1 VGLAV
6 LLMPFSTLLAQQT
19 GTVQGTVTG
28 ADGQGL
34 VGAAVSVEGT
44 ALGTL
49 AGDGGVYSLSGV
61 PAGPQTLRVAMLG
74 YAPQTQQVNVPA
86 DGSVTGNFVLEIDA
100 LNLEAIVVTGT
111 ATETRKVEAT
121 FAVTNLNSEQIIEKA
136 PQNTAELLEVVPG
149 FYVESSGGEGGNNVW
164 ARGIPQDGGFRYVAM
179 YEDGL
184 PVFESPEL
192 AFTNIDLLYRTDAT
206 VRTLEAVR
214 GGSASIFA
222 SNAPGG
228 QINFVSHTGGDQ
240 LAGVAKL
247 SLGDYSMFRT
257 ELNVGGP
264 IAGPD
269 WRFNVGG
276 FYRFDRGVRDPG
288 FPANSGGQLKANVTR
303 LLDNGYVRVYAKYLD
318 DSNIFYLPVPL
329 ETPIGQND
337 VDGNEISKG
346 DPKELPGFDANYGT
360 MTSNDASLVRI
371 PTPVP
376 QSDPA
381 NAQIG
386 GVMER
391 NLKDGMHVTY
401 RSFGAEGSFDLG
413 NNWTI
418 SDRFRRMTADVT
430 FNAIFSVN
438 DPQDATDFAQDKVD
452 DLGGAGFR
460 YSFTNSGATFNPAN
474 ANGNGLVAETGWWT
488 VTKPLSNFS
497 NDFRVTKGWLG
508 TDWANDLTLGFYF
521 SDYSADEFWLFNRV
535 LQEIRSPAPR
545 LLELEILD
553 GGGDVLTSVTQN
565 GFTRYGDLYV
575 NHSGDVNLYAL
586 YAQDTWRPTEKWT
599 IDGGLRWEYHD
610 VNGQV
615 ENASSFD
622 LGFDDTTADD
632 NMEFG
637 NGSFDT
643 YSFDFSDLAYSIGL
657 GYMFNRQF
665 GLFGR
670 WTDGFRVP
678 DFEQWIFSR
687 DPNGNVAKGPCDTVD
702 DPAQRPEDCKN
713 IEDVKQAEV
722 GVKFGS
728 PTLGIFATGFWTQLT
743 NIQFS
748 DEVSIGDDLVTA
760 NRFADT
766 RTIGLETE
774 IVWVPVPAFEASWT
788 GTIQNPEYRSLTFDP
803 SFPPPSE
810 EFDVEGNQIRRVPKF
825 ISALRLAYGFGP
837 RAGNLRLWGTWGYID
852 KRFVDDANLAV
863 LPGYHKID
871 AGLSFDISR
880 QVGVQLVGNNLTN
893 EIGLTEGNPRTG
905 QVVGQAG
912 EIGMARPILG
922 ANGRLTLSYH
932 F

>member
-1 VGLAV
+1 MSRYGRWIPTALASA
-6 LLMPFSTLLAQQT
+6 LLLIPIQSAIAQT
-19 GTVQGTVTG
+19 GTVRGEVRG
-28 ADGQGL
+28 VDGQGL
-34 VGAAVSVEGT
+34 FGAAVSVEGT
-44 ALGTL
+44 SIGTMANENGAFVL
-49 AGDGGVYSLSGV
+49 TGV
-61 PAGPQTLRVAMLG
+61 PAGTQSIRVSLLG
-74 YAPQTQQVNVPA
+74 HAPQTQPVAVPE
-86 DGSVTGNFVLEIDA
+86 DGEVTVNFVLEVDA

-121 FAVTNLNSEQIIEKA
+121 FAVTNLNAEQIVEKA

-206 VRTLEAVR
+206 VRTMEAVR

-228 QINFVSHTGGDQ
+228 QINFVSHTGGEE
-240 LAGVAKL
+240 LAGVANL
-247 SLGDYSMFRT
+247 SIGDYSMFRAG
-257 ELNVGGP
+257 LNVGGP

-288 FPANSGGQLKANVTR
+288 FPANSGGQLKLNLTR
-303 LLDNGYVRVYAKYLD
+303 LLNNGYVRVYAKYLD

-329 ETPIGQND
+329 ETPVGQRTP
-337 VDGNEISKG
+337 DGETVLEANPTAI
-346 DPKELPGFDANYGT
+346 PGFDANYGT

-376 QSDPA
+376 QSDPDD
-381 NAQIG
+381 AQIG
-386 GVMER
+386 GVLER

-401 RSFGAEGSFDLG
+401 RSFGAEAQFDLG
-413 NNWTI
+413 SNWTI
-418 SDRFRRMTADVT
+418 SDRFRRMTADVQ
-430 FNAIFSVN
+430 FNAIFSLSSPV
-438 DPQDATDFAQDKVD
+438 DAIDFGESTAA
-452 DLGGAGFR
+452 DLGGTDYR
-460 YSFTNSGATFNPAN
+460 YSFANSGQPITNLSN
-474 ANGNGLVAETGWWT
+474 LNGNGLVVSTGWWT
-488 VTKPLSNFS
+488 VTKPLSNFA
-497 NDFRVTKGWLG
+497 NDLRATKAWFGD
-508 TDWANDLTLGFYF
+508 DWSNDLTLGFYF
-521 SDYSADEFWLFNRV
+521 SDYSAEEFWLFNDI
-535 LQEIRSPAPR
+535 LQEVKSPAPR
-545 LLELEILD
+545 MLNLEVLD
-553 GGGDVLTSVTQN
+553 SGGDVVTSATQN
-565 GFTRYGDLYV
+565 GFTRYGALYV
-575 NHSGDVNLYAL
+575 NHAGDVNLYGL
-586 YAQDTWRPTEKWT
+586 YAQDNWRPTDKLT
-599 IDGGLRWEYHD
+599 IDVGLRWEYHD

-615 ENASSFD
+615 ENSSTYD
-622 LGFDDTTADD
+622 LGFDDTVVGS

-637 NGSFDT
+637 NGSFKT
-643 YSFDFSDLAYSIGL
+643 YNFDFNDLAYSIGA
-657 GYMFNRQF
+657 GYMFDRQF

-687 DPNGNVAKGPCDTVD
+687 EEDGSIAKGD
-702 DPAQRPEDCKN
+702 

-728 PTLGIFATGFWTQLT
+728 PQLGIFATGFWTQLKDV
-743 NIQFS
+743 QFS
-748 DEVSIGDDLVTA
+748 DEVVVDGDLVTA

-774 IVWVPVPAFEASWT
+774 IVWIPVPAFELGWT
-788 GTIQNPEYRSLTFDP
+788 GTIQNPEYTDLRFDP
-803 SFPPPSE
+803 TFPSPDP
-810 EFDVEGNQIRRVPKF
+810 EFDVSGNQIRRVPKF
-825 ISALRLAYGFGP
+825 ISALRGSYQFDQ
-837 RAGNLRLWGTWGYID
+837 RAGNLKLWATWAYID

-863 LPGYHKID
+863 LPSYHKLD
-871 AGLSFDISR
+871 AGLAVDISR

-893 EIGLTEGNPRTG
+893 SIGLTEGNPRTG

-912 EIGMARPILG
+912 EVGMARPILG
-922 ANGRLTLSYH
+922 LNGRLTMSYR